1 MIPVKLLIWSQPICL
16 APLLVREMCHSGQ
29 NNSQLSIKTDRKL
42 RITNQKVTENPILTD
57 GFIIFYRSYEDWRVM
72 LCFFRE
78 LQVYLFLLIRLLYF
92 VSLFIK
98 EWIQWPVFRLFRIK
112 LIRLNILMSLTMSY
126 NNI

>member
-57 GFIIFYRSYEDWRVM
+57 GFIIFYRSYED
-72 LCFFRE
+72 
-78 LQVYLFLLIRLLYF
+78 
-92 VSLFIK
+92 
-98 EWIQWPVFRLFRIK
+98 
-112 LIRLNILMSLTMSY
+112 
-126 NNI
+126 